1 MRGEIKVEC
10 FLRDGETLVPTED
23 LSPAQ
28 REKLACWLKET
39 YLNELCRG
47 RAVFVSA
54 IEQNK
59 TAIRLHDTHKKT
71 VPPYG

>member
-1 MRGEIKVEC
+1 MKGEIEVEC
-10 FLRDGETLVPTED
+10 FLRDGDTLGPTET

-47 RAVFVSA
+47 RAVFA
-54 IEQNK
+54 PGEGIKQNVTK
-59 TAIRLHDTHKKT
+59 GKN
-71 VPPYG
+71 P

>member
-10 FLRDGETLVPTED
+10 FLRDGDSLVPTEA

-28 REKLACWLKET
+28 RENLACWLKET